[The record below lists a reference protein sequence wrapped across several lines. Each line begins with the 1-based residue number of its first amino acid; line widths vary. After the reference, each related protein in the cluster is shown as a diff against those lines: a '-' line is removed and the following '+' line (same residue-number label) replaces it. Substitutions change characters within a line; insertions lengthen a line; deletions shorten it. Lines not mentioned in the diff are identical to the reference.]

1 MSIYDIKVKA
11 IDGKEVSLEEYK
23 GKVLLIVNTASKCG
37 FAPQYEDLENL
48 YKKFGN
54 DKFEVLAFPCN
65 QFKNQEPGS
74 DQEIKKF
81 CEITYDINFPVFAKI
96 DVNGADADPLYKY
109 LKEAKS
115 GLLNKAIKWNF
126 TKFLVDSKGNVID
139 RYAPATSP
147 LKLEGTIEKLIN
159 EA

>member
-1 MSIYDIKVKA
+1 MGIYDFKVKA
-11 IDGKEVSLEEYK
+11 IDGTVVALEKYK
-23 GKVLLIVNTASKCG
+23 GKVLLIVNTASKCA

-48 YKKFGN
+48 YEKFGS

-65 QFKNQEPGS
+65 QFMNQEPGS

-81 CEITYDINFPVFAKI
+81 CEITYDISFPIFAKI
-96 DVNGADADPLYKY
+96 DVNGVNADPLYKY
-109 LKEAKS
+109 LTESKS
-115 GLLNKAIKWNF
+115 GLLNKVIKWNF
-126 TKFLVDSKGNVID
+126 TKFLVDSKGIVFN

-147 LKLEGTIEKLIN
+147 LKIESTIEKLIK